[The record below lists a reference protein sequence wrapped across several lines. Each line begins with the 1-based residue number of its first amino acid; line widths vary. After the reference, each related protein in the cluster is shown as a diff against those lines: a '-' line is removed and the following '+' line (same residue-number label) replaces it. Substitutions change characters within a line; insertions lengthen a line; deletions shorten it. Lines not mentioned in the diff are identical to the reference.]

1 MKVFSYILTVIA
13 ILLIGY
19 NITQI
24 NFEAP
29 FEDESVVAL
38 ITIFAGLC
46 AIILLAILRISKKI
60 EQTVKKKV
68 NV

>member
-1 MKVFSYILTVIA
+1 MKIFSYILTVIA

-19 NITQI
+19 NTTQI
-24 NFEAP
+24 NFETP

-60 EQTVKKKV
+60 QQTVNRKS
-68 NV
+68 

>member
-13 ILLIGY
+13 VLLIGY
-19 NITQI
+19 NTTQI

-60 EQTVKKKV
+60 EQTVKKKS
-68 NV
+68 